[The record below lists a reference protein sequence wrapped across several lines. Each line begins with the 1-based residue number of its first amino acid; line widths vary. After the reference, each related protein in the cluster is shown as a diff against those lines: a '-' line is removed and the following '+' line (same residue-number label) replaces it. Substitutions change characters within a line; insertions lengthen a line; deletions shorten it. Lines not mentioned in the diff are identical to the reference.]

1 MTNNELKGHGAM
13 LGAEVMWGVMAPVS
27 KIVLASAVT
36 PLLMTNFRVLGAA
49 CLFWI
54 ASLFIKQEHV
64 KHHDLLLLF
73 FASLLGIIFNQGLFM
88 FGLSLTSP
96 INASIITTSSPIITM
111 IIAALFLHE
120 PVTKSKL
127 LGVFLGAIGAFILIV
142 SGQHG
147 ASQAGNMWGDILCLL
162 AQLSFSLYL
171 VFYKG
176 LTSRYSSITLMK
188 WMFTYSSICL
198 IPFSYNEIMAADW
211 GALSREVLWGLIL
224 IVFCATFISYLLIPV
239 GQRYLRPTLTS
250 MYNYVQPIVASVVAV
265 CWGMDSFNLL
275 KIIAVVFVFTGVF
288 FVTKSRSREEVE
300 AYEKAKK
307 SLRAGK
313 M

>member
-1 MTNNELKGHGAM
+1 MKNLEWRGHGAM
-13 LGAEVMWGVMAPVS
+13 LGAEVMWGVMAPLS
-27 KIVLASAVT
+27 KIVLAGAIT
-36 PLLMTNFRVLGAA
+36 PLLLTNCRVLGAA

-54 ASLFIKQEHV
+54 ASLFMKREQV
-64 KHHDLLLLF
+64 KPHDLLLLF

-111 IIAALFLHE
+111 IVAALFLHE

-127 LGVFLGAIGAFILIV
+127 LGVFLGAIGAFVLIV

-147 ASQAGNMWGDILCLL
+147 DSPGGNIWGDILCLL

-176 LTSRYSSITLMK
+176 LTSRYSSVTLMK

-198 IPFSYNEIMAADW
+198 IPFSYREMVSADW
-211 GALSREVLWGLIL
+211 EALSGEVLWGLIS
-224 IVFCATFISYLLIPV
+224 IVFFATFVSYLLIPI

-265 CWGMDSFNLL
+265 CWGMDRFNLL
-275 KIIAVVFVFTGVF
+275 KIIAVILVFTGVF
-288 FVTKSRSREEVE
+288 FVTKSPGREEVE
-300 AYEKAKK
+300 AHEKNKK
-307 SLRAGK
+307 AG
-313 M
+313 

>member
-1 MTNNELKGHGAM
+1 
-13 LGAEVMWGVMAPVS
+13 
-27 KIVLASAVT
+27 
-36 PLLMTNFRVLGAA
+36 
-49 CLFWI
+49 
-54 ASLFIKQEHV
+54 
-64 KHHDLLLLF
+64 
-73 FASLLGIIFNQGLFM
+73 
-88 FGLSLTSP
+88 
-96 INASIITTSSPIITM
+96 
-111 IIAALFLHE
+111 
-120 PVTKSKL
+120 
-127 LGVFLGAIGAFILIV
+127 
-142 SGQHG
+142 
-147 ASQAGNMWGDILCLL
+147 
-162 AQLSFSLYL
+162 
-171 VFYKG
+171 
-176 LTSRYSSITLMK
+176 MK

-211 GALSREVLWGLIL
+211 GALSREVLWGLVL
-224 IVFCATFISYLLIPV
+224 IVFCATFVSYLLIPV

>member
-1 MTNNELKGHGAM
+1 MVKNEWKGHGAM

-27 KIVLASAVT
+27 KIVLASVIT
-36 PLLMTNFRVLGAA
+36 PLLMTNCRVLGAA

-54 ASLFIKQEHV
+54 TSFFMKREHV
-64 KHHDLLLLF
+64 KHNDLLLLF

-111 IIAALFLHE
+111 IVAALFLHE
-120 PVTKSKL
+120 PVTRSKL
-127 LGVFLGAIGAFILIV
+127 LGVFLGAIGAFVLIV
-142 SGQHG
+142 SGQQG
-147 ASQAGNMWGDILCLL
+147 GQQSGNVWGDILCLL

-176 LTSRYSSITLMK
+176 LTSRYSSVTLMK

-198 IPFSYNEIMAADW
+198 IPFSYHEIISADW
-211 GALSREVLWGLIL
+211 ASLAPQVLWGLIL
-224 IVFCATFISYLLIPV
+224 IIFCATFISYLLIPI

-250 MYNYVQPIVASVVAV
+250 MYNYIQPIVASVVAV
-265 CWGMDSFNLL
+265 CWGMDRFNFL
-275 KIIAVVFVFTGVF
+275 KIIAVLLVFTGVF
-288 FVTKSRSREEVE
+288 FVTKSRGREEVE
-300 AYEKAKK
+300 AYEKANQAESIK
-307 SLRAGK
+307 SE
-313 M
+313 

>member
-1 MTNNELKGHGAM
+1 MMNQELKGHGAM
-13 LGAEVMWGVMAPVS
+13 LGAEIMWGVMAPVS
-27 KIVLASAVT
+27 KIVLASAIT
-36 PLLMTNFRVLGAA
+36 PLLMTNCRVLGAA

-54 ASLFIKQEHV
+54 ASLFTKREHV
-64 KHHDLLLLF
+64 GHHDLLLLF

-111 IIAALFLHE
+111 IVAALFLHE
-120 PVTKSKL
+120 PVTRSKL
-127 LGVFLGAIGAFILIV
+127 LGVFLGAIGAFVLIV

-147 ASQAGNMWGDILCLL
+147 GVQGGNVWGDILCLL

-176 LTSRYSSITLMK
+176 LTSRYSSVTLMK

-198 IPFSYNEIMAADW
+198 IPFSYNEIIAADW
-211 GALSREVLWGLIL
+211 ASLSRQVLWGLVL
-224 IVFCATFISYLLIPV
+224 IIFCATFISYLLIPI

-275 KIIAVVFVFTGVF
+275 KIIAVVLVFTGVF
-288 FVTKSRSREEVE
+288 FVTKSRGREEVE
-300 AYEKAKK
+300 AYEKKQK
-307 SLRAGK
+307 QNEQSY
-313 M
+313 

>member
-1 MTNNELKGHGAM
+1 
-13 LGAEVMWGVMAPVS
+13 
-27 KIVLASAVT
+27 
-36 PLLMTNFRVLGAA
+36 
-49 CLFWI
+49 
-54 ASLFIKQEHV
+54 
-64 KHHDLLLLF
+64 
-73 FASLLGIIFNQGLFM
+73 
-88 FGLSLTSP
+88 
-96 INASIITTSSPIITM
+96 
-111 IIAALFLHE
+111 
-120 PVTKSKL
+120 
-127 LGVFLGAIGAFILIV
+127 
-142 SGQHG
+142 
-147 ASQAGNMWGDILCLL
+147 
-162 AQLSFSLYL
+162 
-171 VFYKG
+171 
-176 LTSRYSSITLMK
+176 MK

-211 GALSREVLWGLIL
+211 ASLSRGVLWGLVL
-224 IVFCATFISYLLIPV
+224 IVFCATFVSYLLIPI

-275 KIIAVVFVFTGVF
+275 KVIAVVFVFTGVL

>member
-36 PLLMTNFRVLGAA
+36 PLLMTNCRVLGAA

-64 KHHDLLLLF
+64 KYHDLLLLF

-147 ASQAGNMWGDILCLL
+147 VSQVGNMWGDILCLL

-211 GALSREVLWGLIL
+211 GTLSREVLWGLVL
-224 IVFCATFISYLLIPV
+224 IVFCATFVSYLLIPV